1 LFWFGTSSAEH
12 KKESS
17 KTYIPKIC
25 FFCKQIQ
32 SSGYLTLPN
41 RFSQAPKKTHHPPLS
56 LRRAESEQAQNRR
69 TESARLVKD
78 EGFCKP
84 ILCREVDFCS
94 SLVVFSRLVKDD
106 DWMSM

>member
-1 LFWFGTSSAEH
+1 M
-12 KKESS
+12 
-17 KTYIPKIC
+17 